1 MTKTVANIIN
11 GILAREG
18 DAYTND
24 PADSGGPTK
33 FGITLATLRA
43 AHGQTSTAEDVEN
56 LTRAEAFDI
65 YQRMYV
71 YDPGFSQLMDH
82 SPEIAAEVID
92 SGVNLGQGR
101 AARWLQRCLNV
112 LNNRGEHYGDIVVDG
127 AVGPA
132 TEDAFAAYLAL
143 RGDAGEQVLLA
154 MLNACQGAF
163 YVELAE
169 RREKDERFVYGWFYH
184 RVRMV

>member
-1 MTKTVANIIN
+1 MAKTVASIID
-11 GILAREG
+11 GIIAREG

-33 FGITLATLRA
+33 YGITLATLTA
-43 AHGQTSTAEDVEN
+43 AREQPCTAGDVES
-56 LTRAEAFDI
+56 LTRAEAFET
-65 YQRMYV
+65 YRSMYV
-71 YDPGFSQLMDH
+71 YDPGFYLLLGH

-101 AARWLQRCLNV
+101 AGRWLQRSLNV
-112 LNNRGEHYGDIVVDG
+112 LNNRGKHYGDIDVDG

-132 TEDAFAAYLAL
+132 TEGAFAAYLAL
-143 RGDAGEQVLLA
+143 RGDAGEQVLLE
-154 MLNACQGAF
+154 MLNALQGAF

-169 RREKDERFVYGWFYH
+169 RREKDERFVYGWFSH
-184 RVRMV
+184 RVGTA